1 MTFVSIV
8 CFMAFIYFL
17 CFTFVL
23 CLLVVTWFPVRNKL
37 QYLIDANLDLAEE
50 AQNRSPEGVRTT
62 IACPGCFFLK

>member
-1 MTFVSIV
+1 MMTFVSIV

-50 AQNRSPEGVRTT
+50 AQNRSP
-62 IACPGCFFLK
+62 